1 MHMDSKL
8 CAACGQLFRPRHQ
21 TPTQTFCPAHDC
33 QRERRRRWQ
42 QAKRHHD
49 PDYHDN
55 QARAQQAWS
64 QRNPDYWRQYRDAH
78 PTYVVRNREMQ
89 RERNRRQK
97 DQPIAKMYASAS
109 ASASRLP
116 SGIYCLI
123 PLKDSGIAKMD
134 AWMVEITMLFPT
146 E

>member
-1 MHMDSKL
+1 MDSKL
-8 CAACGQLFRPRHQ
+8 CAACGQLFMPRPQ
-21 TPTQTFCPAHDC
+21 TPTQIYCPAHDC

-42 QAKRHHD
+42 QSKRHHD

-64 QRNPDYWRQYRDAH
+64 RRNPDYWRQYRDVH
-78 PTYVVRNREMQ
+78 PAYVARNREMQ
-89 RERNRRQK
+89 RERNSRKK
-97 DQPIAKMYASAS
+97 DRPIAKMDASTAALAPRLAS
-109 ASASRLP
+109 GVYYLM
-116 SGIYCLI
+116 

-146 E
+146 G

>member
-1 MHMDSKL
+1 MNSKL
-8 CAACGQLFRPRHQ
+8 CAACGQLFMPRPQ

-42 QAKRHHD
+42 RAKLHHD

-55 QARAQQAWS
+55 QIRAQQAWN
-64 QRNPDYWRQYRDAH
+64 QRNPDYWRQYRNTH
-78 PTYVVRNREMQ
+78 PTYVERNREMQ

-97 DQPIAKMYASAS
+97 DQPIAKMYASAP

-116 SGIYCLI
+116 SGVYCLM
-123 PLKDSGIAKMD
+123 PLKDPGIAKMGG
-134 AWMVEITMLFPT
+134 WIVEITMLFPT
-146 E
+146 G